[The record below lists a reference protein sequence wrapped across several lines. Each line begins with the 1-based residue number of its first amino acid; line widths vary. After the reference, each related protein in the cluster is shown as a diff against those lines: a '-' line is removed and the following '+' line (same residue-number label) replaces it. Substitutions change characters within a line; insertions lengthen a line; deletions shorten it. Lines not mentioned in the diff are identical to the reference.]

1 MSEKGKVS
9 PFPCFR
15 AHEGTQVNQNL
26 SRPVRSTGLAE
37 PGEPAREME
46 RTGVIMF
53 IHILPCSLCLPPFNH
68 LFTQQVF
75 PEPIQCSRYSVRF
88 WWLTDESKQIGLFPS
103 PSFSLEAEI
112 VRLLPVFEP
121 SQILFLWPTRNFKW
135 KYPSETLGCSWNA
148 RGLV

>member
-53 IHILPCSLCLPPFNH
+53 IHILPVVSASLH
-68 LFTQQVF
+68 SITY
-75 PEPIQCSRYSVRF
+75 SRHRHFVTMAR
-88 WWLTDESKQIGLFPS
+88 TP
-103 PSFSLEAEI
+103 
-112 VRLLPVFEP
+112 LLH
-121 SQILFLWPTRNFKW
+121 T
-135 KYPSETLGCSWNA
+135 
-148 RGLV
+148 

>member
-68 LFTQQVF
+68 LFTSQ
-75 PEPIQCSRYSVRF
+75 RF
-88 WWLTDESKQIGLFPS
+88 CYHAKD
-103 PSFSLEAEI
+103 PSFPYMNDSEVPEVLEGD
-112 VRLLPVFEP
+112 
-121 SQILFLWPTRNFKW
+121 KC
-135 KYPSETLGCSWNA
+135 G
-148 RGLV
+148 